1 MDLLRHLELFE
12 AVADEGHFGRAAE
25 SLGMAQPPLSQAIKR
40 LEKEL
45 GCTLLERTAHGSVL
59 TPAGRR
65 VRDAARRLQSDAT
78 ALRATAV
85 GDHKAPIR
93 LMVDP
98 VVPESL
104 LASLVTHAG
113 SQGIAI
119 QLEECSSDA
128 ALHRVRAGD
137 GTAVVLSPFRTE
149 GLRSSAPL
157 ALKLWASRLVSNLGP
172 KIGGSGGAGTALVH
186 PRPPAAVMARLSVDL
201 RSLGLPGPIGARE
214 RASAL
219 GELLT
224 GRLVGVVTVSEP
236 GWTPVVADELRV
248 EPLPRSRATAIL
260 QVVARRDERDRSV
273 LAAFE
278 SASTTLARTAETMAL
293 TACGST
299 PR

>member
-25 SLGMAQPPLSQAIKR
+25 SVGMAQPPLSQAIKR

-45 GCTLLERTAHGSVL
+45 GCTLLERTAHGAVL

-93 LMVDP
+93 LMMDP
-98 VVPESL
+98 VVPEGL

-113 SQGIAI
+113 SQGIAM
-119 QLEECSSDA
+119 QLEECTSDV

-157 ALKLWASRLVSNLGP
+157 ALELWASRLVSTPGP
-172 KIGGSGGAGTALVH
+172 NTGSSGAAGTALAH
-186 PRPPAAVMARLSVDL
+186 PSPPAAVMARLSEDL
-201 RSLGLPGPIGARE
+201 RSLGLPGPIRARE

-224 GRLVGVVTVSEP
+224 GRLAGVVTVSEP
-236 GWTPVVADELRV
+236 GWSPVVATGVRA

-260 QVVARRDERDRSV
+260 QVVARRDERDRAV

-278 SASTTLARTAETMAL
+278 SASSTLAGTAQTSTIDAG
-293 TACGST
+293 GST

>member
-85 GDHKAPIR
+85 GDHEAPVR
-93 LMVDP
+93 LMLDP
-98 VVPESL
+98 VVPEGL
-104 LASLVTHAG
+104 LAAIVTNGG
-113 SQGIAI
+113 SHGIAV
-119 QLEECSSDA
+119 QLEEITSDV
-128 ALHRVRAGD
+128 ALQRVRAGD
-137 GTAVVLSPFRTE
+137 GPAVVLSPFRTE
-149 GLRSSAPL
+149 SLRSSAPF
-157 ALKLWASRLVSNLGP
+157 ALELWASRPARTAGP
-172 KIGGSGGAGTALVH
+172 KTGTSGVTGTALVH
-186 PRPPAAVMARLSVDL
+186 PGPPAAVMARLSEDL
-201 RSLGLPGPIGARE
+201 RSLGLPGPIRAWE
-214 RASAL
+214 RAAAL
-219 GELLT
+219 GEMLA
-224 GRLVGVVTVSEP
+224 GRLAAVVTVGAP
-236 GWTPVVADELRV
+236 GWSPVVANGVRSES
-248 EPLPRSRATAIL
+248 LPRSRATVIL
-260 QVVARRDERDRSV
+260 QVVARRGERDRAV

-278 SASTTLARTAETMAL
+278 SASTTLARTAETMTVA
-293 TACGST
+293 ACGRA

>member
-25 SLGMAQPPLSQAIKR
+25 SVGMAQPPLSQAIKR

-45 GCTLLERTAHGSVL
+45 GCTLLERTAHGAVL

-93 LMVDP
+93 LMMDP
-98 VVPESL
+98 VVPEDL

-113 SQGIAI
+113 SQGIAM
-119 QLEECSSDA
+119 QLEECTSDV
-128 ALHRVRAGD
+128 ALQRVRTGD

-157 ALKLWASRLVSNLGP
+157 TLELWASRLLPPPGP
-172 KIGGSGGAGTALVH
+172 SMGSSGAAGTALVH
-186 PRPPAAVMARLSVDL
+186 PSPPPAVMARLSEDL
-201 RSLGLPGPIGARE
+201 RSLGLPGPIRARE
-214 RASAL
+214 RTSAL
-219 GELLT
+219 GALLT
-224 GRLVGVVTVSEP
+224 GRLAGVVTVGEP
-236 GWTPVVADELRV
+236 GWSPVVADGVRT

-260 QVVARRDERDRSV
+260 QVVARRDERDRAV

-278 SASTTLARTAETMAL
+278 SASTVLAGTAHTRTIA
-293 TACGST
+293 ACGSG
-299 PR
+299 PQ